1 MKNRLLPQE
10 VIVNNK
16 KLILDKVYNVNV
28 NIEGYFI
35 LDLNRQFEHPD
46 LECIPAIYL
55 ECNDKY
61 QRYQIFKYNVV
72 LGKREDL
79 ID

>member
-1 MKNRLLPQE
+1 MKNRIIPQE
-10 VIVNNK
+10 VIINNK
-16 KLILDKVYNVNV
+16 KLILDKVYNVDE

-46 LECIPAIYL
+46 LECFPAIYL
-55 ECNDKY
+55 ECSDKY
-61 QRYQIFKYNVV
+61 ERYQIFKYNIV